1 MDAELR
7 RLESDEVEAAIAEL
21 DGWTVTDGKL
31 CRQYVFGDFVEA
43 MGFMVQ
49 AAIWAQVLDHHP
61 DWSNV
66 YKTVDVELET
76 HDVGGITVLDLQ
88 LARKMNEI
96 AEPIR
101 VLKSR
106 RRTVSAR

>member
-1 MDAELR
+1 MDPELR
-7 RLESDEVEAAIAEL
+7 RLESDEVEAAVADL

-31 CRQYVFGDFVEA
+31 CRRYVFTDFVEA
-43 MGFMVQ
+43 MGFMMQ

-76 HDVGGITVLDLQ
+76 HDVGGISVLDLQ

-96 AEPIR
+96 AGLP
-101 VLKSR
+101 
-106 RRTVSAR
+106 SA